1 MNIQSKFSKL
11 AAVSLVLV
19 LFKPL
24 MYAPV
29 TGGEDP
35 LVSFYFSL
43 DADGVLTGFFTEM
56 SDIGSENTIIEHRIV
71 NEAGQ
76 EVTLKLPGRLKY
88 NNVTLKRGITSNMDA
103 WTWRKMVEDGNFTE
117 AKVNAS
123 LVMYDQNGASVAQWD
138 LESCWPASV
147 RLVHD
152 AVTGA
157 TFEELVLVYE
167 AYQRFQ

>member
-56 SDIGSENTIIEHRIV
+56 SDIGSENEV
-71 NEAGQ
+71 NEHKVVDSSG
-76 EVTLKLPGRLKY
+76 
-88 NNVTLKRGITSNMDA
+88 NDITTS
-103 WTWRKMVEDGNFTE
+103 TR
-117 AKVNAS
+117 
-123 LVMYDQNGASVAQWD
+123 
-138 LESCWPASV
+138 
-147 RLVHD
+147 
-152 AVTGA
+152 
-157 TFEELVLVYE
+157 
-167 AYQRFQ
+167 